1 MKIKIL
7 FFTPLGSLGAD
18 NSRMNCFSV
27 HMSTVMTVVATT
39 VTHIEKMVYLDFM
52 TFDDSSI
59 ELDIK

>member
-1 MKIKIL
+1 
-7 FFTPLGSLGAD
+7 
-18 NSRMNCFSV
+18 MNCFSV